1 MNQFVNYMIDSPLC
15 LSGVVRWD
23 DELHTEVYVRIM
35 QKIKN
40 NTTNNQCSYYCEIV

>member
-1 MNQFVNYMIDSPLC
+1 MLNQFVNYMIDSPLC

-35 QKIKN
+35 QKKPHTIN
-40 NTTNNQCSYYCEIV
+40 VLIIV